1 MTLHSNPMTSQ
12 PLPELLLLGPGPSP
26 VPQRTL
32 EALSRPLVGHLDPV
46 FLSLMDGVQDD
57 LRRLFATENRFT
69 LPVSGTGSAGMEI
82 CLTNLVEPGDRVVVG
97 VHGVFGSRI
106 VDLVTRLG
114 GEAVEVVSEFGRPLD
129 IEGMVAAIRGGATKL
144 VALVHAETST
154 GVLTD
159 PVPITGAAAEVGAMT
174 ILDCVTSLGGAP
186 VKIDEWGIDAAFSG
200 TQKCLSVPPGLSP
213 VTFSDRAL
221 EKISG
226 RGTPTPSWYLDASLL
241 SGYWGGDRAYHHT
254 APISMVYALA
264 AGLEQV
270 HEEGLPTRFDRHAS
284 VAAALY
290 RGLEVLG
297 LPCLVPAES
306 RTPMLT
312 TALVP
317 EGVDE
322 VGLRGTIRER
332 HQIEIGG
339 GLGAL
344 KGRVWRIGLMG
355 HGARMTSVLRVLAAI
370 GDVLHEAGQ
379 PVDTA
384 AAMRAAL
391 S

>member
-1 MTLHSNPMTSQ
+1 MSQQTLTAMSQ
-12 PLPELLLLGPGPSP
+12 
-26 VPQRTL
+26 
-32 EALSRPLVGHLDPV
+32 PLVGHLDPV
-46 FLSLMDGVQDD
+46 FLSIMDRVQGDM
-57 LRRLFATENRFT
+57 RRVFTTENRFT

-82 CLTNLVEPGDRVVVG
+82 CFTNLVEPGDRVVVG
-97 VHGVFGSRI
+97 VHGVFGTRI

-114 GEAVEVVSEFGRPLD
+114 GEAIEVVSEFGQALD
-129 IEGMVAAIRGGATKL
+129 VEGMVAAIRGGPTRL
-144 VALVHAETST
+144 VAFVHAETST

-159 PVPITGAAAEVGAMT
+159 PEPIVTAAADVGALT
-174 ILDCVTSLGGAP
+174 VLDCVTSLGGTP
-186 VKIDEWGIDAAFSG
+186 VCIDEWGVDAAFSG

-221 EKISG
+221 EKITG
-226 RGTPTPSWYLDASLL
+226 RRTPTPSWYLDVGML

-254 APISMVYALA
+254 APISMVYALE
-264 AGLEQV
+264 AGLKQV
-270 HEEGLPTRFDRHAS
+270 HEEGLPARFARHES

-297 LPCLVPAES
+297 LDCLVPAES

-312 TALVP
+312 TALLP
-317 EGVDE
+317 EGLDE
-322 VGLRGTIRER
+322 VGLRRAIRER
-332 HQIEIGG
+332 HHIEIGG

-355 HGARMTSVLRVLAAI
+355 HGARTTSVLRVLAAI

-384 AAMRAAL
+384 AALRAAL
-391 S
+391 G